1 MKKTALF
8 IALVMA
14 VSLLFAGLLGFAEDE
29 LLTIE
34 IKDGELIV
42 TIDGDFGPTDWIGF
56 YPEDHEG
63 YNDSTIWWYIGGGD
77 YTWSLPDEEYIVQ
90 RNTEGVF
97 NEDGLIPGKYFA
109 ILLAN
114 DGYEP
119 IDDMEP
125 IYFEIKDP
133 SETATDEPAQSTDEP
148 AQPTDE
154 SAQPTDEPAQPTDE
168 PAQPT
173 DAPATEVPAT
183 EVPATQ
189 APATEVPVTNAPATE
204 KADSATPEPGN
215 SDNKADDK
223 KNGAN
228 VGLIIGIVCGV
239 IVIAAVIAA
248 ILIKKGKKK

>member
-1 MKKTALF
+1 MKKIALF

-14 VSLLFAGLLGFAEDE
+14 VSLLFAGLPGFAEDE

-56 YPEDHEG
+56 YPEDHDG
-63 YNDSTIWWYIGGGD
+63 YRDSTIWWYIGGGD

-90 RNTEGVF
+90 RNRDGVF
-97 NEDGLIPGKYFA
+97 NEDGLIPGKYYA

-119 IDDMEP
+119 IDDMDP

-133 SETATDEPAQSTDEP
+133 SETATDEPAQATDEP
-148 AQPTDE
+148 
-154 SAQPTDEPAQPTDE
+154 AQPTDEPAQPTDE

-183 EVPATQ
+183 EAPATQ
-189 APATEVPVTNAPATE
+189 APATEAPVTNAPATE
-204 KADSATPEPGN
+204 KAGSATPDSGN
-215 SDNKADDK
+215 SDNKANEN
-223 KNGAN
+223 KNGVN

-239 IVIAAVIAA
+239 IVIAAVVAA

>member
-1 MKKTALF
+1 MLKKIALF

-14 VSLLFAGLLGFAEDE
+14 VSLLFSALPGFAEDE

-63 YNDSTIWWYIGGGD
+63 YTGSTIWWYIGDSD
-77 YTWSLPDEEYIVQ
+77 YTWSLPDDDYVVQ
-90 RNTEGVF
+90 RNIGGVF
-97 NEDGLIPGKYFA
+97 DEDGLIPGKYFA

-119 IDDMEP
+119 IDGMDP
-125 IYFEIKDP
+125 VYFEIKDP
-133 SETATDEPAQSTDEP
+133 SEIATDEPVQATDEP
-148 AQPTDE
+148 
-154 SAQPTDEPAQPTDE
+154 AQPTDEPAQPTDE

-173 DAPATEVPAT
+173 EVPAT
-183 EVPATQ
+183 EVPAT
-189 APATEVPVTNAPATE
+189 NAPATE
-204 KADSATPEPGN
+204 KAGNATSDPGKSDDKAPE
-215 SDNKADDK
+215 K

-248 ILIKKGKKK
+248 VLIRKGKKK

>member
-1 MKKTALF
+1 MKKIALF

-14 VSLLFAGLLGFAEDE
+14 VSLLFAGLPGFAEDE

-56 YPEDHEG
+56 YPEDHDG
-63 YNDSTIWWYIGGGD
+63 YRDSTIWWYIGGGD

-90 RNTEGVF
+90 RNRDGVF
-97 NEDGLIPGKYFA
+97 NEDGLIPGKYYA

-125 IYFEIKDP
+125 VYFEIKDP

-154 SAQPTDEPAQPTDE
+154 

-173 DAPATEVPAT
+173 DAPATEVPST
-183 EVPATQ
+183 E

>member
-1 MKKTALF
+1 MKKIALF

-14 VSLLFAGLLGFAEDE
+14 VSLLFAGLPGFAEDE

-56 YPEDHEG
+56 YPEDHDG
-63 YNDSTIWWYIGGGD
+63 YRDSTIWWYIGGGD

-90 RNTEGVF
+90 RNRDGVF
-97 NEDGLIPGKYFA
+97 NEDGLIPGKYYA

-119 IDDMEP
+119 IDDMDP

-133 SETATDEPAQSTDEP
+133 SETATDEPAQATDEP
-148 AQPTDE
+148 
-154 SAQPTDEPAQPTDE
+154 AQPTDEPAQPTDE

-183 EVPATQ
+183 EAPATQ
-189 APATEVPVTNAPATE
+189 APATEAPVTNAPATE
-204 KADSATPEPGN
+204 NAGSATPDSGN
-215 SDNKADDK
+215 SDNKANEN
-223 KNGAN
+223 KNGVN

-239 IVIAAVIAA
+239 IVIAAVVAA

>member
-1 MKKTALF
+1 MKKIALF

-14 VSLLFAGLLGFAEDE
+14 VSLLFAGLPGFAEDE

-56 YPEDHEG
+56 YPEDHDG
-63 YNDSTIWWYIGGGD
+63 YRDSTIWWYIGGGD

-90 RNTEGVF
+90 RNRDGVF
-97 NEDGLIPGKYFA
+97 NEDGLIPGKYYA

-119 IDDMEP
+119 IDDMDP

-133 SETATDEPAQSTDEP
+133 SETATDEPAQATDEP
-148 AQPTDE
+148 
-154 SAQPTDEPAQPTDE
+154 AQPTDEPAQPTDE

-183 EVPATQ
+183 EAPATQ
-189 APATEVPVTNAPATE
+189 APATEAPVTNAPATE
-204 KADSATPEPGN
+204 NAGSATPDSGN
-215 SDNKADDK
+215 SDNKANEN
-223 KNGAN
+223 KNGVN
-228 VGLIIGIVCGV
+228 VGLIIGIVCG
-239 IVIAAVIAA
+239 AVVLAAA
-248 ILIKKGKKK
+248 IIAGVIIAKKKK